1 MRMRVVIKWTV
12 VTLGRALCG
21 IGYAAVFNGW
31 IG

>member
-1 MRMRVVIKWTV
+1 MKLRAVIKWTV
-12 VTLGRALCG
+12 VTLCLALCG